1 MSDKP
6 KLIERLKQSGLATFM
21 REKVKPIA
29 GDVLEIVGDITGVD
43 AVERV
48 GELLNKRK
56 ENDENVRALAAEF
69 EEKRIE
75 WAMEIERTRM
85 EVGLEE
91 MRLEVQDKQDARS
104 REIEYMKVSGGKRD
118 WIQGSIAIFTLAA
131 TAYMIVFLSF
141 FEVPK
146 ANERLFDMILG
157 GLVVSSYIS
166 IREYYYGT
174 SKGSARK
181 DETIRNMLK

>member
-69 EEKRIE
+69 EEKRLE

-91 MRLEVQDKQDARS
+91 MRLEVQDKQGARHT
-104 REIEYMKVSGGKRD
+104 EIQRLQATGGKRD
-118 WIQGSIAIFTLAA
+118 WLMMAVGACIIACFLFYAYCSVFYVIHPENREFFIEMRA
-131 TAYMIVFLSF
+131 TARDAMMMLIGYYFGSSLS
-141 FEVPK
+141 
-146 ANERLFDMILG
+146 
-157 GLVVSSYIS
+157 S
-166 IREYYYGT
+166 
-174 SKGSARK
+174 RK
-181 DETIRNMLK
+181 KDATIDRITK